1 MGRNGAP
8 EARAAMNGG
17 AAPRARRRG
26 SRHSGTRDPEGTR
39 SRILEAATKEFAR
52 FGLGGARVDRIAS
65 RAGANKRM
73 LYYYFDD
80 KEGLFLAVL
89 EHTYAGIR
97 AAEQKLRLLDA
108 PPVEAIAR
116 LVEFTW
122 RYYLQHPEF
131 LTLLNSENL
140 HRARHLK
147 RSKDIRAT
155 NSPLIATLGE
165 ILRRGAAQGVFRTG
179 VDPLQLYVS
188 IAGLAYFFL
197 SNNHTLSRVFDRDLA
212 APAAREE
219 RLAHMTALVTGFL
232 TNRAA
237 PVVQR
242 ADRVPRE
249 ARGPRLTARRG
260 GR

>member
-1 MGRNGAP
+1 MGRSGAL
-8 EARAAMNGG
+8 EARAGTNGNG
-17 AAPRARRRG
+17 APRARRRA

-39 SRILEAATKEFAR
+39 SRILDAATKEFAR
-52 FGLGGARVDRIAS
+52 LGLGGARVDRIAV
-65 RAGANKRM
+65 RADANKRM
-73 LYYYFDD
+73 LYYYFGD

-89 EHTYAGIR
+89 EHTYARIR

-197 SNNHTLSRVFDRDLA
+197 SNNHTLSQVFDRDLA
-212 APAAREE
+212 SVPAREE
-219 RLAHMTALVTGFL
+219 RLAHMTTLVTGFL
-232 TNRAA
+232 TNRGA

-242 ADRVPRE
+242 ADRAPRE
-249 ARGPRLTARRG
+249 ARGPRLTTRG
-260 GR
+260 AGR

>member
-1 MGRNGAP
+1 MGRNGGL
-8 EARAAMNGG
+8 EARAAGNGDT
-17 AAPRARRRG
+17 PRPRRRA
-26 SRHSGTRDPEGTR
+26 SRQPGTRDPAGTR
-39 SRILEAATKEFAR
+39 SRILEAATAEFAR
-52 FGLGGARVDRIAS
+52 FGLGGARVDRIAV

-73 LYYYFDD
+73 LYYYFGD

-89 EHTYAGIR
+89 EQTYAGIR
-97 AAEQKLRLLDA
+97 AAEQALHLLDT
-108 PPVEAIAR
+108 PPVAAIAR

-122 RYYLQHPEF
+122 RYYLEHPEF

-165 ILRRGAAQGVFRTG
+165 ILRRGAAEGVFRAG

-197 SNNHTLSRVFDRDLA
+197 SNNHTLSQVFDRDLA
-212 APAAREE
+212 APAARGE
-219 RLAHMTALVTGFL
+219 RLEHMTALVTGFL
-232 TNRAA
+232 TNRSAA
-237 PVVQR
+237 AFQR

-249 ARGPRLTARRG
+249 ARGPRLTARGAR
-260 GR
+260 R

>member
-1 MGRNGAP
+1 MGRNGGL
-8 EARAAMNGG
+8 EARSAGNGE
-17 AAPRARRRG
+17 ARRRAA
-26 SRHSGTRDPEGTR
+26 RVTRPAVTRDPAGTR
-39 SRILEAATKEFAR
+39 SRILDAATKEFAR
-52 FGLGGARVDRIAS
+52 LGLGGARVDRIAE

-73 LYYYFDD
+73 LYYYFGD

-97 AAEQKLRLLDA
+97 AAEQELHLLDT
-108 PPVEAIAR
+108 PPVAAIAR

-122 RYYLQHPEF
+122 RYYLEHPEF

-140 HRARHLK
+140 HRARHLR
-147 RSKDIRAT
+147 RSQDIRAM

-165 ILRRGAAQGVFRTG
+165 ILRRGAAQGVFRPG

-197 SNNHTLSRVFDRDLA
+197 SNNHTLSQVFDRDLA
-212 APAAREE
+212 APAARAE

-232 TNRAA
+232 TNRGA
-237 PVVQR
+237 P
-242 ADRVPRE
+242 
-249 ARGPRLTARRG
+249 LTARG
-260 GR
+260 TGR

>member
-1 MGRNGAP
+1 MGRNGHL
-8 EARAAMNGG
+8 EARTASDSEIR
-17 AAPRARRRG
+17 RARRRPA
-26 SRHSGTRDPEGTR
+26 RQPGTRDPAGTR
-39 SRILEAATKEFAR
+39 SRILDAATKEFAR
-52 FGLGGARVDRIAS
+52 LGLGGARVDRIAA

-73 LYYYFDD
+73 LYYYFGD

-89 EHTYAGIR
+89 EHTYAAIR

-108 PPVEAIAR
+108 PPVEAVGR

-140 HRARHLK
+140 HRARHLR

-165 ILRRGAAQGVFRTG
+165 ILRRGAAEGVFRAG
-179 VDPLQLYVS
+179 VDPLQLYIS

-197 SNNHTLSRVFDRDLA
+197 SNNHTLSQVFARDLA
-212 APAAREE
+212 TPAAREE

-232 TNRAA
+232 TNRGA
-237 PVVQR
+237 
-242 ADRVPRE
+242 
-249 ARGPRLTARRG
+249 RLTPRG
-260 GR
+260 GGR

>member
-1 MGRNGAP
+1 MGRNGGL
-8 EARAAMNGG
+8 EARAPGNG
-17 AAPRARRRG
+17 AAPRARRRAT
-26 SRHSGTRDPEGTR
+26 RQSGTRDPAGTR
-39 SRILEAATKEFAR
+39 SRILDAATKEFAR
-52 FGLGGARVDRIAS
+52 LGLGGARVDRIAV

-73 LYYYFDD
+73 LYYYFGD

-89 EHTYAGIR
+89 EHTYAAIR

-108 PPVEAIAR
+108 PPVEAVAR

-140 HRARHLK
+140 HRARHLR

-165 ILRRGAAQGVFRTG
+165 ILRRGAAEGVFRTG
-179 VDPLQLYVS
+179 VDPLQLYIS

-197 SNNHTLSRVFDRDLA
+197 SNNHTLSQVFDRDLA

-232 TNRAA
+232 TNR
-237 PVVQR
+237 P
-242 ADRVPRE
+242 
-249 ARGPRLTARRG
+249 GLTGRRG

>member
-1 MGRNGAP
+1 MSRNGTL
-8 EARAAMNGG
+8 EARAPGNGDVRR
-17 AAPRARRRG
+17 PRRRT
-26 SRHSGTRDPEGTR
+26 SRPAATRDPAGTR
-39 SRILEAATKEFAR
+39 SRILDAATKEFAR
-52 FGLGGARVDRIAS
+52 LGLGGARVDRIAE

-73 LYYYFDD
+73 LYYYFGD

-97 AAEQKLRLLDA
+97 AAEQALRLLDA
-108 PPVEAIAR
+108 PPVAAVAR

-122 RYYLQHPEF
+122 RYYLEHPEF
-131 LTLLNSENL
+131 VTLLNSENL

-147 RSKDIRAT
+147 RSKDIRAM
-155 NSPLIATLGE
+155 NSPLIATLSE
-165 ILRRGAAQGVFRTG
+165 VLRRGVAQGVFRTG

-197 SNNHTLSRVFDRDLA
+197 SNNHTLSQVFDRNLA

-237 PVVQR
+237 RVSRR
-242 ADRVPRE
+242 ADRVLRE
-249 ARGPRLTARRG
+249 VRGPALTGRGARS
-260 GR
+260 